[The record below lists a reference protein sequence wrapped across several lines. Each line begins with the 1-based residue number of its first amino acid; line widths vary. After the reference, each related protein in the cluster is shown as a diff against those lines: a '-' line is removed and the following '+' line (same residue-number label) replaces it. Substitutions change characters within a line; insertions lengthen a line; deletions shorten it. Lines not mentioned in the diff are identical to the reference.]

1 MPNRWPATGL
11 AMASDRP
18 VASAQCWVRA
28 IAGARVAACGG
39 VLILMVGHANAAP
52 LIYSCTD
59 GSGKRLTSDRPI
71 PECNAREQ
79 RVLNPDGSVQ
89 KVIPPKMTA
98 DEQAEYEARERAKV
112 ARRTAEVDAV
122 RRDRNL
128 RTRYPTEASHQKARA
143 AALDDLERTL
153 KLSQRRLEAL
163 AVERKPLLSEA
174 EFYVGRQM
182 PTLLKQQLDGIDAAA
197 DAQRSLMQNQQDE
210 TLRINASFDAEL
222 VRLRALWAGA
232 PPGSLGPLLPPSA
245 PKPVPSPMVAPAS
258 GLSPASS
265 STAR

>member
-1 MPNRWPATGL
+1 MPL
-11 AMASDRP
+11 APR
-18 VASAQCWVRA
+18 WVRVF
-28 IAGARVAACGG
+28 GRARVVACGG
-39 VLILMVGHANAAP
+39 ALMLVVCHANAAP

-59 GSGKRLTSDRPI
+59 SSGKRLTSDRPI

-79 RVLNPDGSVQ
+79 RVLNADGSVQ
-89 KVIPPKMTA
+89 KVVPPTMTA
-98 DEQAEYEARERAKV
+98 DEQAEYESRERAKI
-112 ARRTAEVDAV
+112 ARRASEMDAV

-197 DAQRSLMQNQQDE
+197 EAQRSLMQNQQAE

-232 PPGSLGPLLPPSA
+232 PPGSLGPMMPASA
-245 PKPVPSPMVAPAS
+245 SKPASASSPAPTAAPAS
-258 GLSPASS
+258 GFSPASS